1 MESIEL
7 GYKIEKMIDMIN
19 DIYINELKQ
28 YKNYFNKEG
37 EKELAKDCL
46 ETYLRAYE
54 MIKNNNYVDGV
65 SIARSSFEALLTL
78 IGIHISEE
86 CREAYF
92 RANRYEIYQERKRKE
107 KYAEDYISQKY
118 LRKIIKK
125 RCKNVRDDLDEFYQ
139 VLSQYIHPTIYRN
152 NLTNNGEQDKELYFT
167 ILNFILTIPTIAI
180 LILCDLKII
189 REEQATDSLNL
200 KALSENVSCRN
211 KREINNLQ
219 LKIYEDVN
227 KDYYEKLKKQQ
238 ENDINKLKAELAKY
252 KCEIE
257 NAHKITM
264 RKTEYQAVYEIAQEI
279 LNEMNVK

>member
-107 KYAEDYISQKY
+107 KYAEDYMSQKY

-167 ILNFILTIPTIAI
+167 SI
-180 LILCDLKII
+180 
-189 REEQATDSLNL
+189 SG
-200 KALSENVSCRN
+200 
-211 KREINNLQ
+211 
-219 LKIYEDVN
+219 
-227 KDYYEKLKKQQ
+227 
-238 ENDINKLKAELAKY
+238 
-252 KCEIE
+252 
-257 NAHKITM
+257 
-264 RKTEYQAVYEIAQEI
+264 
-279 LNEMNVK
+279 

>member
-1 MESIEL
+1 M
-7 GYKIEKMIDMIN
+7 
-19 DIYINELKQ
+19 
-28 YKNYFNKEG
+28 
-37 EKELAKDCL
+37 
-46 ETYLRAYE
+46 
-54 MIKNNNYVDGV
+54 
-65 SIARSSFEALLTL
+65 
-78 IGIHISEE
+78 
-86 CREAYF
+86 
-92 RANRYEIYQERKRKE
+92 
-107 KYAEDYISQKY
+107 SQKY

-152 NLTNNGEQDKELYFT
+152 N
-167 ILNFILTIPTIAI
+167 LTIPTIAI

>member
-37 EKELAKDCL
+37 EKKLAKDCL

-92 RANRYEIYQERKRKE
+92 RANRYEIYQERKICRRL
-107 KYAEDYISQKY
+107 YVT
-118 LRKIIKK
+118 KIFKK
-125 RCKNVRDDLDEFYQ
+125 DN
-139 VLSQYIHPTIYRN
+139 
-152 NLTNNGEQDKELYFT
+152 
-167 ILNFILTIPTIAI
+167 
-180 LILCDLKII
+180 
-189 REEQATDSLNL
+189 
-200 KALSENVSCRN
+200 
-211 KREINNLQ
+211 
-219 LKIYEDVN
+219 
-227 KDYYEKLKKQQ
+227 
-238 ENDINKLKAELAKY
+238 
-252 KCEIE
+252 
-257 NAHKITM
+257 
-264 RKTEYQAVYEIAQEI
+264 
-279 LNEMNVK
+279 